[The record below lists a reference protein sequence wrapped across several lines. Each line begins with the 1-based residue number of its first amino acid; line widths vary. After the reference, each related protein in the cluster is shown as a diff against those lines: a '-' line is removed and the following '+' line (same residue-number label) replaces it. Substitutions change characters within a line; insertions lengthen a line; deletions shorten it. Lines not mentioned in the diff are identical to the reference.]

1 MKQQLE
7 NQNHQISQAQQK
19 QLLLMKKLLDLQSQH
34 KMSCED
40 LDNAVKDK
48 VAGLNQKIT
57 QYESYQQ

>member
-7 NQNHQISQAQQK
+7 NQNHQISQAQQR